1 MKELSRKTFLTICL
15 ILTLFNLISVILVN
29 VQSYKRERESVERN
43 LNFIDVRDGMFRPGN
58 LPGVD
63 GERPEDMPEVKPG
76 DFEGEVPEIQPGGML
91 PEGFDEDMDLENMM
105 IMDYEVYT
113 VELSGNSVSKVISHG
128 NESSD
133 FDVEAIAE
141 EVISKYSS
149 GTRKLGNLYMADYS
163 FDYKFGNMIIIMNNQ
178 EIKSKLL
185 KVLLETLLIFI
196 VLEVVIFFLSKLVTK
211 WITKPAHDAFDKQ
224 KEFIADASHELKTPL
239 AVIMASSD
247 ELTGEDNKKYI
258 ENIKYESD
266 RMSRLIS
273 GMLDLSK
280 LEQSASDDSYRDSFK
295 EEKLSKL
302 VEKNCLVFEG
312 VAFENGVEIETEIEK
327 DITFSCNRDEIEKL
341 VSTLLD
347 NAVKHSHK
355 DTTVNVKLYRENN
368 SIILKVINS
377 GDPINPGDEEKI
389 FERFYR
395 SDKSRNRNEN
405 RYGLGLAIAKRIVQN
420 HGGEIKAYSKDGR
433 TTLKA
438 TFHVKGN

>member
-1 MKELSRKTFLTICL
+1 MKELSRKTFLTIFC

-43 LNFIDVRDGMFRPGN
+43 LSFFDNRGGWFDPGSMAGN
-58 LPGVD
+58 EPPAFD
-63 GERPEDMPEVKPG
+63 GEMPENIPDIPNNDPNNQNNNLDNMG
-76 DFEGEVPEIQPGGML
+76 FNPE
-91 PEGFDEDMDLENMM
+91 LENAL

-113 VELSGNSVSKVISHG
+113 IELTNHTISKVINHG
-128 NESSD
+128 NDNAD
-133 FDVEAIAE
+133 FDVESITNN
-141 EVISKYSS
+141 IINKYTP
-149 GTRKLGNLYMADYS
+149 GTKKIGNLFIADYT
-163 FDYKFGNMIIIMNNQ
+163 FDYKFENIIVVMNNS
-178 EIKSKLL
+178 EIKAKLL
-185 KVLLETLLIFI
+185 KFLIEMLLVFA
-196 VLEVVIFFLSKLVTK
+196 VLEGVIFFLSKLITK

-247 ELTGEDNKKYI
+247 ELSGEENKKYI

-280 LEQSASDDSYRDSFK
+280 LEQSASDDSYSESFK

-312 VAFENGVEIETEIEK
+312 VAFENGVEIDTDIEK
-327 DITFSCNRDEIEKL
+327 GITINCIKDEIEKL

-347 NAVKHSHK
+347 NAVKHSYK
-355 DTTVNVKLYRENN
+355 DSTVNVKLYKEKS
-368 SIILKVINS
+368 SIILKVINT

-405 RYGLGLAIAKRIVQN
+405 RYGLGLAIAKRIALN
-420 HGGEIKAYSKDGR
+420 HGGEIKAYSKDGK
-433 TTLKA
+433 TTLKV

>member
-29 VQSYKRERESVERN
+29 VQSYKRERESVEHN
-43 LNFIDVRDGMFRPGN
+43 LSFFDNRGGWFAPEDKSGLEPPAF
-58 LPGVD
+58 D
-63 GERPEDMPEVKPG
+63 GEKPDENLDKKGFNPDM
-76 DFEGEVPEIQPGGML
+76 
-91 PEGFDEDMDLENMM
+91 ENAL
-105 IMDYEVYT
+105 ILDHEVYT
-113 VELSGNSVSKVISHG
+113 VELTDSTVSKVINHG
-128 NESSD
+128 NDNSA
-133 FDVEAIAE
+133 FDVESIANNI
-141 EVISKYSS
+141 ISTYSP
-149 GTRKLGNLYMADYS
+149 GTRKIGNLYLADYT
-163 FDYKFGNMIIIMNNQ
+163 FNYKFDNILVVMNNS

-185 KVLLETLLIFI
+185 RLLIEMLLVFV
-196 VLEVVIFFLSKLVTK
+196 VLEVVIFFLSKLITK
-211 WITKPAHDAFDKQ
+211 WITRPAHDAFDKQ

-247 ELTGEDNKKYI
+247 ELTGDENKKYI

-280 LEQSASDDSYRDSFK
+280 LEQSASDDSYRESFK

-327 DITFSCNRDEIEKL
+327 DITFNCNKDEIEKL
-341 VSTLLD
+341 ISTLLD
-347 NAVKHSHK
+347 NAVKHSDK
-355 DTTVNVKLYRENN
+355 STTVNVKLYKEKNY
-368 SIILKVINS
+368 IVLKVINC

-395 SDKSRNRNEN
+395 ADKSRSRNEN

-433 TTLKA
+433 TTLKV
-438 TFHVKGN
+438 TFPVKGN

>member
-29 VQSYKRERESVERN
+29 VQSYKRERESVEHN
-43 LNFIDVRDGMFRPGN
+43 LSFFDNRGGWFAPEDKSGPEPPAF
-58 LPGVD
+58 D
-63 GERPEDMPEVKPG
+63 GEKP
-76 DFEGEVPEIQPGGML
+76 
-91 PEGFDEDMDLENMM
+91 DEDLDKKGFNPDMENAL
-105 IMDYEVYT
+105 ILDHEVYT
-113 VELSGNSVSKVISHG
+113 VELTDSTVSKVINHG
-128 NESSD
+128 NDNSA
-133 FDVEAIAE
+133 FDVESIANNI
-141 EVISKYSS
+141 ISTYSP
-149 GTRKLGNLYMADYS
+149 GTRKIGNLYLADYT
-163 FDYKFGNMIIIMNNQ
+163 FNYKFDNILIVMNNS

-185 KVLLETLLIFI
+185 RLLIEMLLVFV
-196 VLEVVIFFLSKLVTK
+196 VLEVVIFFLSKLITK
-211 WITKPAHDAFDKQ
+211 WITRPAHDAFDKQ

-247 ELTGEDNKKYI
+247 ELTGDENKKYI

-280 LEQSASDDSYRDSFK
+280 LEQSASDDSYRESFK

-327 DITFSCNRDEIEKL
+327 DITFNCNKDEIEKL
-341 VSTLLD
+341 ISTLLD
-347 NAVKHSHK
+347 NAVKHSDK
-355 DTTVNVKLYRENN
+355 STTVNVKLYKEKN
-368 SIILKVINS
+368 SIVLKVINC

-395 SDKSRNRNEN
+395 ADKSRNRNEN

-433 TTLKA
+433 TTLKV
-438 TFHVKGN
+438 TFPVKGN